1 MCYLKE
7 PPLTQICSLGC
18 YEVSESVWVGVG
30 EVCDIWALKRVC
42 ARCFD
47 LKQPPQTRVCSADSP

>member
-1 MCYLKE
+1 MFMRGVIVGGCWMCYLKE

-42 ARCFD
+42 ARCF
-47 LKQPPQTRVCSADSP
+47 T